1 LLVNASAKNMPL
13 RTEDLLFNPRSSS
26 YKETGLNML
35 HDMIGLEN
43 IKNELNR
50 MLATVNLDNRRRMEG
65 IEIPPA
71 WRNMAFSGSPGTGK
85 SVTARL
91 VAQILREEGCGSG
104 RFVEAGRE
112 QLIGAFLGQ
121 TSPMIAKLF
130 QQAKGGVLFIDEAG
144 ALLNNGNDIYATE
157 AVNALVRHMELEPE
171 TIVIFATY
179 PDEMQQL
186 LDSNPGLSSR
196 IAHVL
201 EFCSYDEDQLFHI
214 FCAFAKKERLPV
226 ANGIKPICDDFF
238 RSLKNKKAE
247 NFGNGRE
254 ARRLYLTAKE
264 ELALRA
270 KNRPNTALKLTKK
283 DLQLAAT
290 RLLLQEN
297 EKQNYIGFA
306 AN

>member
-1 LLVNASAKNMPL
+1 
-13 RTEDLLFNPRSSS
+13 
-26 YKETGLNML
+26 
-35 HDMIGLEN
+35 
-43 IKNELNR
+43 
-50 MLATVNLDNRRRMEG
+50 
-65 IEIPPA
+65 
-71 WRNMAFSGSPGTGK
+71 
-85 SVTARL
+85 
-91 VAQILREEGCGSG
+91 
-104 RFVEAGRE
+104 
-112 QLIGAFLGQ
+112 
-121 TSPMIAKLF
+121 MIAKLF

-214 FCAFAKKERLPV
+214 FCTFAKKERLPV
-226 ANGIKPICDDFF
+226 ANDIKPICDDFF